1 MSNNNGEK
9 SFWRTLPGILTGIAA
24 VISAIGGLILAL
36 NAAGIITIS
45 PVTPTPTPTP
55 LIPTPTTTPTTGSI
69 SVSSSPSGA
78 SIYLDGSYKGTT
90 PMTIKNVEAG
100 SYTITLKYAGY
111 QDWSQNIY
119 VVAEQTIPVSA
130 SLTPTTPTTGSISVS
145 SSPSGAS
152 IYLDGSYK
160 GITPMT
166 MRSIEVGSYTITLK
180 YTGYQDWSQIISV
193 RAGDTTYVSPPL
205 TPQAP
210 QMTIRIKVV
219 TGTDGTNDK
228 PILKLYDKQ
237 GSVAAQFTMDKSNA
251 LRPGQTDEF
260 TFTSSLTFCDLT
272 GFQIIKPAGPTG
284 DDPWDLREEY
294 IYIDNV
300 LVFFSTT
307 TGIDFSPVTSTSFP
321 PNGGWDGTNEYKQ
334 RCGG

>member
-55 LIPTPTTTPTTGSI
+55 LIPTPT
-69 SVSSSPSGA
+69 
-78 SIYLDGSYKGTT
+78 
-90 PMTIKNVEAG
+90 
-100 SYTITLKYAGY
+100 
-111 QDWSQNIY
+111 
-119 VVAEQTIPVSA
+119 
-130 SLTPTTPTTGSISVS
+130 TTPTTGSISVS